1 MIKSIKKRDGRVVLY
16 NEDKI
21 AQAILKAM
29 QASGEGD
36 ASDAAG
42 VANSVEASL
51 EKLCGTN
58 PPTIE
63 QIQDQVEKDLM
74 SAGFEE
80 TAKQYILYRAG
91 RTRVR
96 EMNTRLMK
104 VFDELTNVDA
114 TKSDLKRDNA
124 NIDGDTAMGTMLKY
138 GSEAAKDYY
147 EKYLLTQEQADAHR
161 NGDIHIHDFD
171 FYSLTTTCCQIQLSK
186 LFKGGF
192 STGHGFLR
200 EPNDIQSYS
209 ALACIAIQSNQNDQ
223 HGGQSI
229 VDFDYG
235 LAPGV
240 TKTYKK
246 NYSTNLYKS
255 LEILA
260 PSDEPDTTEDKSNG
274 IQGGLTLFDLKEIAR
289 EVEKRTGSYWC
300 RTADQNGKPEPSAGG
315 KTGAGKEL

>member
-1 MIKSIKKRDGRVVLY
+1 MIKSIKKRDGRIVLY

-51 EKLCGTN
+51 EKLCGVN

-96 EMNTRLMK
+96 EMNTHLMK

-147 EKYLLTQEQADAHR
+147 EKYLLTQEQADAHK

-171 FYSLTTTCCQIQLSK
+171 FYSLTTT
-186 LFKGGF
+186 
-192 STGHGFLR
+192 
-200 EPNDIQSYS
+200 
-209 ALACIAIQSNQNDQ
+209 
-223 HGGQSI
+223 
-229 VDFDYG
+229 
-235 LAPGV
+235 
-240 TKTYKK
+240 
-246 NYSTNLYKS
+246 
-255 LEILA
+255 
-260 PSDEPDTTEDKSNG
+260 
-274 IQGGLTLFDLKEIAR
+274 
-289 EVEKRTGSYWC
+289 
-300 RTADQNGKPEPSAGG
+300 
-315 KTGAGKEL
+315 